1 MSNRDMNNPAMEE
14 EDEGDVFL
22 GESDVLHEID
32 VDGED
37 LPDAYDE
44 DDNDNDN
51 EDEVFDENDD
61 SVHTFTGHKGELY
74 ALTCSP
80 LDPTLVATGGGDD
93 KAFLWKI
100 GNGDWAA
107 ELPAH
112 KDSVSSLAFSYDGQ
126 LLASGGLD
134 GVVQIFDASSGTL
147 KCVLDGPGSGI
158 EWVKWHPRGHIVLAG
173 SEDCSMW
180 MWNADKEAYLNMFSG
195 HNQSVTCGDFTPE
208 GKLICTGSDDGSLI
222 VWNPKTCESIHVVK
236 GKMLTFGFH
245 VGHPYHTEG
254 LICLDINSNSSLA
267 ISGSKDGSV
276 HIVNIVTGK
285 VVSSLSSHTESVEC
299 VKFSPSSATI
309 PMAATGGMDKKL
321 VIWDLQHSTPRFIC
335 EHAEGVTC
343 VSWIGTSKYLA
354 TGCADGTVSV
364 WDSLLGN
371 CVHTFHG
378 HQDAVQSIS
387 VSANTEFI
395 VSVSVDHTARV
406 YDTSEFQNKME

>member
-37 LPDAYDE
+37 LPDAFDE

-74 ALTCSP
+74 ALACSP

-134 GVVQIFDASSGTL
+134 GVVQIFDASSGAL

-195 HNQSVTCGDFTPE
+195 HNQSVTCGDFTPD
-208 GKLICTGSDDGSLI
+208 GKLICTGSDDASLI

-236 GKMLTFGFH
+236 
-245 VGHPYHTEG
+245 GHPYHTEG

-354 TGCADGTVSV
+354 TGCGDGTVSV

-371 CVHTFHG
+371 CVHTYHG

>member
-1 MSNRDMNNPAMEE
+1 MSSMKSTSTEKI
-14 EDEGDVFL
+14 FL
-22 GESDVLHEID
+22 THLMRI
-32 VDGED
+32 
-37 LPDAYDE
+37 
-44 DDNDNDN
+44 DNDNDN
-51 EDEVFDENDD
+51 EDEVFDETTTQFTHSPVTKN
-61 SVHTFTGHKGELY
+61 VFLHTGELY
-74 ALTCSP
+74 ALACSP

-126 LLASGGLD
+126 LLTCLWSLD
-134 GVVQIFDASSGTL
+134 GVVQIVDASSGTL

-158 EWVKWHPRGHIVLAG
+158 EKIVLCG
-173 SEDCSMW
+173 CV
-180 MWNADKEAYLNMFSG
+180 NADKEAYLNMFSG
-195 HNQSVTCGDFTPE
+195 HNQSVTCGDFTP
-208 GKLICTGSDDGSLI
+208 D
-222 VWNPKTCESIHVVK
+222 
-236 GKMLTFGFH
+236 
-245 VGHPYHTEG
+245 GHPYHTEG

-309 PMAATGGMDKKL
+309 PMATGGMDKKL
-321 VIWDLQHSTPRFIC
+321 VIWIFNTQ
-335 EHAEGVTC
+335 
-343 VSWIGTSKYLA
+343 
-354 TGCADGTVSV
+354 
-364 WDSLLGN
+364 LLGSSAN
-371 CVHTFHG
+371 TRKELRPHPYHG